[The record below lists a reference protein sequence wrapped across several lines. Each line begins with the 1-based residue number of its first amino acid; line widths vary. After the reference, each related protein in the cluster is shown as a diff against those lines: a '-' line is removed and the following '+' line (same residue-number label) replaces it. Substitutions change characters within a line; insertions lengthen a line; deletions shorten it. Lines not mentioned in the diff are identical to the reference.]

1 MAKVVVG
8 MTVRLKTIAVLKSP
22 DRTDIKHG
30 VLR

>member
-8 MTVRLKTIAVLKSP
+8 MTGLLETIAVPKSP